1 MNKIWIIARKDI
13 SEAFRSRSTYIFI
26 LIMLILTISYVSSYN
41 AHVKTLTDQRAIDDF
56 SRSFLN
62 SLAYVLPMMYSIFV
76 CSIFA
81 NYSVIVDKAKRNIE
95 SLMATPVTLNQIWIG
110 KSLAVTLPSIMIG
123 ISIAIISFFGMNF
136 GFVMPHTHS
145 FIFPDVL
152 AIISAIIIAPVL
164 VFSIVTI
171 VINIQL
177 IVSNPRIANL
187 VFTGIFI
194 LLVFGINALG
204 GLGVSISFFPLIY
217 LGLIVLCA
225 GISFILSRSLTK
237 EKVLLSSKM

>member
-1 MNKIWIIARKDI
+1 
-13 SEAFRSRSTYIFI
+13 
-26 LIMLILTISYVSSYN
+26 
-41 AHVKTLTDQRAIDDF
+41 
-56 SRSFLN
+56 
-62 SLAYVLPMMYSIFV
+62 
-76 CSIFA
+76 
-81 NYSVIVDKAKRNIE
+81 VIVDKAKRNIE